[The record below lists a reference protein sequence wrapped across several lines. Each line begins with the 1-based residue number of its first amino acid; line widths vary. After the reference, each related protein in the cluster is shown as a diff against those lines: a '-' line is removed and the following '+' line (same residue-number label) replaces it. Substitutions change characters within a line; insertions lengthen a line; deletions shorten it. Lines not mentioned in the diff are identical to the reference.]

1 MKKDSCDMDEGS
13 KKENAQ
19 LLSQLRE
26 LEKENG
32 KLRIQV
38 NIFFLAKMA
47 QLILF

>member
-1 MKKDSCDMDEGS
+1 MKSDSCDMDEGL
-13 KKENAQ
+13 KKESAK

-38 NIFFLAKMA
+38 IISIN
-47 QLILF
+47 

>member
-13 KKENAQ
+13 KKENAK
-19 LLSQLRE
+19 LLSQLRK

-38 NIFFLAKMA
+38 NIFVLAKMA
-47 QLILF
+47 